1 VKTTTATITLDIHS
15 EDGREVTDAD
25 VYEYLNELMRDEGL
39 YIEYSSPKASQE
51 DYLNESANI

>member
-1 VKTTTATITLDIHS
+1 MKTTTATITLDIHS

-39 YIEYSSPKASQE
+39 YIEYNSPKASQE
-51 DYLNESANI
+51 DYLNERANI

>member
-1 VKTTTATITLDIHS
+1 MKTTTATITLDIHS
-15 EDGREVTDAD
+15 EREVTDAD

-39 YIEYSSPKASQE
+39 YIEYSSPKTSLE